1 MGLDMLQN
9 PARKKEARLARL
21 SGEYTIAGPYELVQG
36 GTGALL
42 FDPAYITD
50 QNGEE
55 KFWGFSILVMNWD
68 NFIQEVEL
76 EKLE

>member
-9 PARKKEARLARL
+9 SARKKEARLARL

-50 QNGEE
+50 QNG
-55 KFWGFSILVMNWD
+55 KRSSGDFLFW
-68 NFIQEVEL
+68 
-76 EKLE
+76 